1 MMEKIV
7 NKIRY
12 VAYRILGLPNPSLVM
27 YMSDFPD
34 GKLIGKPKEIGKFS
48 IINYGGDVKIGNN
61 VKIGYGVIIL
71 SASTITGSKNTE
83 IIRKMVIIGDN
94 VEIGSNT
101 VVLPGVTIGDN
112 STIGAGAVVIDD
124 IPTNSVAVGVPAK
137 VIKKKT
143 W

>member
-1 MMEKIV
+1 MMGKIV
-7 NKIRY
+7 NNIRS
-12 VAYRILGLPNPSLVM
+12 VVYRILGLPNPSLVM

-48 IINYGGDVKIGNN
+48 IINYGGGVKIGNN

-124 IPTNSVAVGVPAK
+124 IPANSVAVGVPAK